1 MQHDE
6 LIDQLNA
13 PGQARANKERYARID
28 RDEVVE
34 IMEDENSHLWA
45 VAYSDLLMV
54 LLSFFILFY
63 STETHQRENL
73 LMNLARGLATEV
85 KSTPQQGA
93 SDQHTKSM
101 YADLKQLNI
110 SIVQEKENLTLN
122 FSNELFKP
130 GKFHIQKNQEIE
142 IVKVLDVI
150 AKYKDQINIY
160 FEGHADSTPVLHGR
174 NKIIQDNFVLSSLRA
189 TQALQLAKKQ
199 GFPERHLFAQASS
212 SNTRNSRSLSLR
224 IEPIVVKAPTEGQL

>member
-1 MQHDE
+1 MQHDDM
-6 LIDQLNA
+6 IDQLNT
-13 PGQARANKERYARID
+13 PHQARFGKERYARID
-28 RDEVVE
+28 RDEAVE
-34 IMEDENSHLWA
+34 ISEDENSHLWA

-85 KSTPQQGA
+85 QSVAQQGS
-93 SDQHTKSM
+93 SDQNAKALF
-101 YADLKQLNI
+101 ADLKLLNI
-110 SIVQEKENLTLN
+110 SVTQEKENLTLN

-142 IVKVLDVI
+142 IIKVLDVI

-160 FEGHADSTPVLHGR
+160 FEGHADSTPFVQGR
-174 NKIIQDNFVLSSLRA
+174 HKIVQDNFVLSSLRA

-199 GFPERHLFAQASS
+199 GFPERQLFAQANS

-224 IEPIVVKAPTEGQL
+224 IEPLTVKSPPKEAL